1 MPANFG
7 EIATYHQQEAARH
20 YALAQAARDRGSLA
34 EAEYQAGL
42 AARWDEVAQE
52 QKIGMMQAPSRSRSM
67 QGPHSPPQP
76 PPPMPLAVACLLAV
90 ERGVKRI
97 TAAIRQAI
105 TKRHAPVHGLTLR

>member
-42 AARWDEVAQE
+42 AARWEEAAQE
-52 QKIGMMQAPSRSRSM
+52 QKIGMRQAPSRRRSK
-67 QGPHSPPQP
+67 QGPHCPPQP
-76 PPPMPLAVACLLAV
+76 TPPMSLAVACLLAV
-90 ERGVKRI
+90 ERSVKRI
-97 TAAIRQAI
+97 AAAIRHSI
-105 TKRHAPVHGLTLR
+105 IKRSTPVDGLTLR